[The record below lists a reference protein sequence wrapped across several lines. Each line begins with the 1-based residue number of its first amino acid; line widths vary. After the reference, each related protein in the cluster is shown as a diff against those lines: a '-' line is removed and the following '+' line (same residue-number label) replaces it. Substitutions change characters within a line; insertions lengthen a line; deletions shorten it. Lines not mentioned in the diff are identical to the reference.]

1 MYIYTC
7 MYVTVSNIIY
17 FQSTT
22 ESHIHRQL
30 SGISR
35 HLDVDGLTI
44 FSDPVQQRMAQ
55 IKSDYERQLQ
65 VLTAQLDEARIALIQ
80 KIDNI
85 AYSNVHTCVNVH
97 RAYRKKLCLILIFL
111 SIKLFD
117 QPG

>member
-7 MYVTVSNIIY
+7 MYITVSNIIY

-55 IKSDYERQLQ
+55 MKSDYERQIQ

-80 KIDNI
+80 HASACNGAGRCILDNFRDDMVGFKNLLHI
-85 AYSNVHTCVNVH
+85 S
-97 RAYRKKLCLILIFL
+97 L
-111 SIKLFD
+111 
-117 QPG
+117 